1 MSTSVPL
8 PVCGSRWRLGWPV
21 QTPFWPGG
29 LPAASCGSSRSR
41 SGLDDRPRVRPDLRL
56 PGLLSVDLL
65 PPHAVLLVCLAAAVA
80 GALLRAGEGGE
91 RVSDGRTIWRAR
103 DTHWREREWI
113 VILGEEFG
121 AAGPAVIDYLEDQ
134 AKLQNDG
141 GRVKTGPRA
150 IARGSFVDVVTV
162 GHVLSRSVTL
172 GLLDEFE
179 DRDGRFTC
187 RVTWFAADQGKAMAA
202 NRKAKQRA
210 STPVEPDDPSPLS
223 RSVPPCH
230 RMSHYRTGQD
240 RYLCYAEE
248 HQCRAALGGAG
259 VLRLLAGAV
268 WASPG
273 PAHHRSSRQGRDA
286 AARASAPPRRRPA
299 RGDPRRAPGD
309 RRRRPRRVRQRSGQA
324 LRRHRVDLPQ
334 WFQAGGLH
342 GPRFAPAAGRSRAD
356 QRPPGERLGPAAG

>member
-1 MSTSVPL
+1 M
-8 PVCGSRWRLGWPV
+8 
-21 QTPFWPGG
+21 
-29 LPAASCGSSRSR
+29 
-41 SGLDDRPRVRPDLRL
+41 DLVS
-56 PGLLSVDLL
+56 PQ
-65 PPHAVLLVCLAAAVA
+65 AVLLVCFAAAVA
-80 GALLRAGEGGE
+80 GGLLRAGEGGE

-223 RSVPPCH
+223 RSVPE
-230 RMSHYRTGQD
+230 SHGESRPVTECPTTGQD
-240 RYLCYAEE
+240 RTDTSATQRNTNAELRSAVRE
-248 HQCRAALGGAG
+248 CFAYWQERCGHPQAQLTTDRRGKVETRLRDRQRHHGGDLHAAILDVRRAIDGAALGAF
-259 VLRLLAGAV
+259 VND
-268 WASPG
+268 
-273 PAHHRSSRQGRDA
+273 QGKRFDDIELICRNGSKLEDFMD
-286 AARASAPPRRRPA
+286 RASLRP
-299 RGDPRRAPGD
+299 
-309 RRRRPRRVRQRSGQA
+309 
-324 LRRHRVDLPQ
+324 
-334 WFQAGGLH
+334 
-342 GPRFAPAAGRSRAD
+342 PAAVVPINGRRENASDLLRALD
-356 QRPPGERLGPAAG
+356 GGAA